1 MEENGRIK
9 EEIHQETPQEKT
21 SSALTNGHTVICNGV
36 AGHDEKLDG
45 KIHSPEAQD
54 IPLDF
59 SFKRKSIE
67 SLSESFTDDSRPSS
81 NSPHQSHDSSNEHFS
96 NNNKINE
103 SSLLDKDDSI
113 MEPKT
118 PVSRIPNSALAAMGV
133 FPDMNS
139 GMVSNGNMLTGFP
152 AMAAFIEH
160 QRRAQA
166 SKNTRPFKA
175 YPKSTLTMPMGYYG
189 MPGYV
194 PVSQSESMMH
204 GLNVNSEEIMNMYKH
219 QIQALKEHEKRLS
232 GGAKQQSVASVNSNV
247 SSPVRN
253 SSNGSSSS
261 GSYSETQLNNSTS
274 YHNPNSPSSRIT
286 SLPYTS
292 GTTTLVSS
300 TSTLLNSSGSRKRPK
315 ILPDEQKDE
324 AYWERRRKNNEAAK
338 RSRDARRAKE
348 DEIAI
353 RAALLEQENLKL
365 RVEVAALKSETA
377 RLRCMLYNS

>member
-1 MEENGRIK
+1 MEENGRAT
-9 EEIHQETPQEKT
+9 EELHQEKPLEKT
-21 SSALTNGHTVICNGV
+21 NPALTNGHSVICNGV
-36 AGHDEKLDG
+36 AGHGEKVDG

-67 SLSESFTDDSRPSS
+67 SLSESFTDESRPSS
-81 NSPHQSHDSSNEHFS
+81 NSPHLSHDSSDEHFA

-103 SSLLDKDDSI
+103 SSVLDKDDSI

-118 PVSRIPNSALAAMGV
+118 AVSHIPNSALAAMGV

-175 YPKSTLTMPMGYYG
+175 YPKSTLTMPVGYYG

-219 QIQALKEHEKRLS
+219 QIQALKEREKRLS

-261 GSYSETQLNNSTS
+261 NYSETALNNSAA
-274 YHNPNSPSSRIT
+274 YHNPNSPSSRMS
-286 SLPYTS
+286 SLPYPS

-300 TSTLLNSSGSRKRPK
+300 TSTLLSSSGSRKRPK